1 MANLPADLPTNWTQ
15 GQTISPNGTEV
26 GLTKQHG
33 YNYLN
38 QQVNATQTEV
48 NNLSA
53 EVAGAA
59 SQTSVDNIAST
70 IGTTTDSGATSTTG
84 TLMGKV
90 NAVLEKPVEPVYSET
105 IVGRILGAT
114 SESNAFTLNGAGI
127 IHLWETSDS
136 SGNKNIF
143 VKVDNGDFS
152 PSSGYVSFAN
162 GSIFIL
168 FRTSVSIYF
177 NGDVS
182 TVNYLAQLQ

>member
-90 NAVLEKPVEPVYSET
+90 NTILEKPVEPIYSET
-105 IVGRILGAT
+105 IVGRVLGAT
-114 SESNAFTLNGAGI
+114 SESNAFTINGAGI
-127 IHLWETSDS
+127 IHLWDTNTSS
-136 SGNKNIF
+136 ENKNIF

-152 PSSGYVSFAN
+152 PSSGYISFQN
-162 GSIFIL
+162 GSVFIF

-177 NGDVS
+177 SSSVS
-182 TVNYLAQLQ
+182 TVNYLVQLQ

>member
-48 NNLSA
+48 NNLST

-59 SQTSVDNIAST
+59 SQTSVDNISNS

-105 IVGRILGAT
+105 IVGAIRGAN
-114 SESNAFTLNGAGI
+114 SESNAFTINGAGI

-152 PSSGYVSFAN
+152 PSSGYISFAN
-162 GSIFIL
+162 GSVFIL

-177 NGDVS
+177 NGDGS